1 MFVHATNSETP
12 DRVWV
17 TTNKMVGTRYMALDR
32 NSTIVDVCIC
42 GAIGDGV
49 TDDTAALQAA
59 IAAVPAGG
67 TLYAPRG
74 RTFLTADRV
83 QSTNSWVSIDFSG
96 STLRSFV
103 PSRRPA
109 IQIGPNA
116 ILLSGLNFALDPTTN
131 KITVPAGTFAPGDMV
146 GLYNGTESPADYHR
160 GQFAFVTAV
169 SGTTVTLDRFPSAAL
184 LVTNAYRYVNPPQ
197 NCTVRN
203 INVDLANAVEDG
215 IGISVAG
222 RGHVVENCRVNG
234 DGTPADK
241 NYLGISLTGQSI
253 TARNNYVIGILDAGN
268 ADDRSGYGIFM
279 EGDSITLEN
288 NEIHDCKHTIST
300 SSRVFRSTRLRMLN
314 NVCRQRGDWENL
326 TDSNGALIFHGN
338 LDVHANVDNVLI
350 QGNYCDSWGRW
361 NASIR
366 NGNFDVVNN
375 YFVIHE
381 QAGLPFAQQQIG
393 FNEAITTRG
402 VIQGNHFVTPDASL
416 ILYFGHRLMNYLG
429 SHSNL
434 LVTGNTFE
442 GGLLAF
448 QDMSGTN
455 SNPFCGVSILGNQ
468 FSRSDRKTPLLLFGT
483 MTNFLV
489 SHNLLS
495 YGTNGNGIAVSSDG
509 ADTNSTPARQI
520 YITGNYFSKDQDG
533 TGYDVSVIAGPTNL
547 VALGENRWSAS
558 WASYL
563 GPVHGIDSA
572 LPVGMYNSRDTYP
585 RIIGTHDGKLKFGS
599 GTTYPYSSL
608 SLLYPGALVSDAII
622 AAKVSTPTAPAFGT
636 YSGTFSNI
644 YDFVVRGDGVMA
656 YRYIDTT
663 DTNNIVTN
671 TPIVLGPQRYKDMTG
686 SVWRVSASLGLTMRP
701 DPPIVPETDTATLW
715 LANAAASV
723 RDLRIVWPDGLGGKD
738 IGKLW
743 HEFNDG
749 IGSGLDSDLLD
760 GQHGDYYLARSNH
773 VGTQS
778 VSTITGLGPLATG
791 DAPTNGVPHGR
802 QDGAW
807 VEIPATNHV
816 HSDYYPRSGG
826 TNNPITGPVVLGY
839 STPALVLRD
848 TSGTN
853 VVTFTYGGPWGE
865 LVFGRADPSSLT
877 SIGVTYAVFSDTQA
891 IFSTDLS
898 APTVTGNTVS
908 SLGYLNAGDDL
919 RLSAADADSPGVVML
934 NNSGTLGVRQ
944 WFDGAHWNLYTASAT
959 PPYAEIEKL
968 VRVETNGIVTVQKPI
983 RTRTGTLGYLTP
995 VAGHAPGAA
1004 AATVS
1009 TRNSKPIVAYDP
1021 TTEEHYRWTWVI
1033 PNGFNTPALDGADN
1047 LNFLLHWTSSATS
1060 GSVRWV
1066 VKLQRLTGVD
1076 IDSDS
1081 FGSGSV
1087 VTTAVSGTA
1096 GTVVV
1101 STTGNVGLDSA
1112 VAGDAVE
1119 IDVYRDTGDAGD
1131 TVDSNDAE
1139 LLAIEIRNW

>member
-1 MFVHATNSETP
+1 MKTWVIVFLLAFEFLAFSQASKPVVTLATMEDLERRFPVAGEIVEVRNGGVSNLWSAPRIFEHDPLSSETADGVFVITNKANAGRYTAYDRNGPFYDVAWFGIDPSADDNATGWARVGSHANRLRWGLGRYRFSNTIKLTNALPVRWLAEAGSFQGGYISTNQVQEAELVYTGPATNTFIDMVTGKDGSGNQMIRYGHSMENISVQANGLAQTALAIGHIGRLDMTAVRYNGATDTNIYVGQLQFGRFEDCSTSINDETP
-12 DRVWV
+12 TPTVRARIGMALEGFSPANTFNNCLWENSTEYAIVFGVNAKNNTIIGGAVESNDGNGIYMGNGVTANTIIGTWFENNSGGTNLVLDTGSYFNTFIGLRMSEDNLCTTYVFSSYNTFIDCQMRSVYISARGTRNKWLNCVYNGVWTDLSGGGQTYFDLIDPTATLRTNTFSSPFVMYGDYFKLWSGTNLYERSKLTYDSIEFGDGSNPTDAKIQRVSSNTLQTPNELRFMRNGITDVAFSVV
-17 TTNKMVGTRYMALDR
+17 TTNDAYIRL
-32 NSTIVDVCIC
+32 
-42 GAIGDGV
+42 
-49 TDDTAALQAA
+49 
-59 IAAVPAGG
+59 
-67 TLYAPRG
+67 
-74 RTFLTADRV
+74 
-83 QSTNSWVSIDFSG
+83 
-96 STLRSFV
+96 
-103 PSRRPA
+103 
-109 IQIGPNA
+109 
-116 ILLSGLNFALDPTTN
+116 
-131 KITVPAGTFAPGDMV
+131 
-146 GLYNGTESPADYHR
+146 
-160 GQFAFVTAV
+160 
-169 SGTTVTLDRFPSAAL
+169 TLDS
-184 LVTNAYRYVNPPQ
+184 Q
-197 NCTVRN
+197 
-203 INVDLANAVEDG
+203 
-215 IGISVAG
+215 GISVGPGDATRDTWWKRNGVNNWITEAETWFSKQATNDIALAVVRPLNAVLPFTIRGDG
-222 RGHVVENCRVNG
+222 RLDWG
-234 DGTPADK
+234 DGTAARD
-241 NYLGISLTGQSI
+241 SSI
-253 TARNNYVIGILDAGN
+253 ER
-268 ADDRSGYGIFM
+268 
-279 EGDSITLEN
+279 
-288 NEIHDCKHTIST
+288 
-300 SSRVFRSTRLRMLN
+300 
-314 NVCRQRGDWENL
+314 
-326 TDSNGALIFHGN
+326 
-338 LDVHANVDNVLI
+338 
-350 QGNYCDSWGRW
+350 
-361 NASIR
+361 
-366 NGNFDVVNN
+366 
-375 YFVIHE
+375 
-381 QAGLPFAQQQIG
+381 
-393 FNEAITTRG
+393 
-402 VIQGNHFVTPDASL
+402 
-416 ILYFGHRLMNYLG
+416 
-429 SHSNL
+429 
-434 LVTGNTFE
+434 
-442 GGLLAF
+442 
-448 QDMSGTN
+448 
-455 SNPFCGVSILGNQ
+455 
-468 FSRSDRKTPLLLFGT
+468 
-483 MTNFLV
+483 
-489 SHNLLS
+489 
-495 YGTNGNGIAVSSDG
+495 
-509 ADTNSTPARQI
+509 
-520 YITGNYFSKDQDG
+520 
-533 TGYDVSVIAGPTNL
+533 
-547 VALGENRWSAS
+547 
-558 WASYL
+558 
-563 GPVHGIDSA
+563 
-572 LPVGMYNSRDTYP
+572 
-585 RIIGTHDGKLKFGS
+585 
-599 GTTYPYSSL
+599 
-608 SLLYPGALVSDAII
+608 
-622 AAKVSTPTAPAFGT
+622 TAPGT
-636 YSGTFSNI
+636 LTIRTNI
-644 YDFVVRGDGVMA
+644 DVPG
-656 YRYIDTT
+656 YIAC
-663 DTNNIVTN
+663 
-671 TPIVLGPQRYKDMTG
+671 
-686 SVWRVSASLGLTMRP
+686 ASLGLTMRP
-701 DPPIVPETDTATLW
+701 EPIVPETDTATLW

-760 GQHGDYYLARSNH
+760 GQSGAYYLDRAH
-773 VGTQS
+773 HTGTQS
-778 VSTITGLGPLATG
+778 VTTISGLGPLAVT
-791 DAPTNGVPHGR
+791 DAPTNGVAHGR
-802 QDGAW
+802 EDGAW
-807 VEIPATNHV
+807 VEIPAMNHV